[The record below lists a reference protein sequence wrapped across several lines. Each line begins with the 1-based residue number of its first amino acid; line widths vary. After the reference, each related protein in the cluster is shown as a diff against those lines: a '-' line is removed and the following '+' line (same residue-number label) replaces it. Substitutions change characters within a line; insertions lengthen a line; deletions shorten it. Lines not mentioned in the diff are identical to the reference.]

1 MARIYLSPP
10 DVGPAEREALLRAFD
25 SGWVAPAG
33 PEISAFESDMAR
45 FLGGAASGS
54 PVHCAALS
62 SGTAALHLALILA
75 GVGPGDRVLVS
86 GFTFAATP
94 NAVRY
99 CGAEPVF
106 LDSDERTWN
115 LDPGWLAE
123 VLRKDRA
130 AGRLPKAVVA
140 VDLYGQ
146 CADYGRI
153 GPICREHGVT
163 LIQDAA
169 EALGAVFDPDS
180 PGGLQGPADGGGSGG
195 FGQRVPAGLQG
206 DFGVFSFNGN
216 KILTTGGGGMLVSK
230 DSGKIERARFLATQ
244 ARENAPHYEHRE
256 VGFNYRMGNLP
267 AAIGRAQLGGLA
279 AKIAARKRTFAFYR
293 ERFGDRP
300 GLGWI
305 PFGATGGPNYWLSC
319 LTLDPG
325 KTGFSREDFRLA
337 LAEEDIEA
345 RPLWKPMHLQPA
357 WRRCECHGG
366 SVGERLFARGIC
378 LPSGSG
384 LTDED
389 RGRVAAVWDRLAG

>member
-1 MARIYLSPP
+1 MARLYLSPP
-10 DVGPAEREALLRAFD
+10 DMGPDEREALLRAFD

-33 PEISAFESDMAR
+33 PEIAAFESEMAR
-45 FLGGAASGS
+45 FLGDPDRGS
-54 PVHCAALS
+54 AVHGAALS

-86 GFTFAATP
+86 DFTFAATA

-99 CGAEPVF
+99 CGANPVF

-115 LDPGWLAE
+115 LDPDCLGE
-123 VLRKDRA
+123 VLRRDRA
-130 AGRLPKAVVA
+130 AGRLPKAVVV

-153 GPICREHGVT
+153 VPLCREHEVV

-169 EALGAVFDPDS
+169 EALGAVFDPGS
-180 PGGLQGPADGGGSGG
+180 SGGAQYGGDAGGSD
-195 FGQRVPAGLQG
+195 FGRRTAAGLQG
-206 DFGVFSFNGN
+206 DYGVLSFNGN
-216 KILTTGGGGMLVSK
+216 KILTTGGGGMLVSA
-230 DSGKIERARFLATQ
+230 DPAKIERARFLATQ
-244 ARENAPHYEHRE
+244 ARESAAHYEHRE

-267 AAIGRAQLGGLA
+267 AAIGRAQLNGLPG
-279 AKIAARKRTFAFYR
+279 KIAARKRNFTFYR
-293 ERFGDRP
+293 GRFGDRP

-305 PFGATGGPNYWLSC
+305 PFGVTGEPNYWLSC
-319 LTLDPG
+319 LTLNPAKAG
-325 KTGFSREDFRLA
+325 ISREDFRLA

-357 WRRCECHGG
+357 WESCEAHGG
-366 SVGERLFARGIC
+366 SVSGRLFAEGLC

-384 LTDED
+384 MTEED
-389 RGRVAAVWDRLAG
+389 RERVAAVWDQLAG

>member
-1 MARIYLSPP
+1 MARLYLSPP
-10 DVGPAEREALLRAFD
+10 DVGPAGREALLRAFD

-33 PEISAFESDMAR
+33 PEIPAFESDLAR
-45 FLGGAASGS
+45 FLAGSGS
-54 PVHCAALS
+54 GSGSAVHCAALS
-62 SGTAALHLALILA
+62 SGTAALHLALVLA

-86 GFTFAATP
+86 GFTFAATA
-94 NAVRY
+94 NAVHY

-115 LDPGWLAE
+115 LDPARLAE
-123 VLRKDRA
+123 VLRKDRT

-153 GPICREHGVT
+153 VPLCREHGVT

-169 EALGAVFDPDS
+169 EALGAVFDPA
-180 PGGLQGPADGGGSGG
+180 GAGGG
-195 FGQRVPAGLQG
+195 FGERAPAGLQG

-216 KILTTGGGGMLVSK
+216 KILTTGGGGMLVSR
-230 DSGKIERARFLATQ
+230 DAGTIERARFLATQ
-244 ARENAPHYEHRE
+244 ARENAPHYEHRQ
-256 VGFNYRMGNLP
+256 VGYNYRMGNLP
-267 AAIGRAQLGGLA
+267 AAMGRAQLDGLPG
-279 AKIAARKRTFAFYR
+279 KIAARKRTFAFYR
-293 ERFGDRP
+293 RRFGDRP

-305 PFGATGGPNYWLSC
+305 PFGATGEPNYWLSC

-325 KTGFSREDFRLA
+325 RIGFSREDFRLA

-357 WRRCECHGG
+357 WRHCECHGG
-366 SVGERLFARGIC
+366 AVGGRLFAQGLC

-389 RGRVAAVWDRLAG
+389 RERVGAVWDRLAGGG